1 MMLNVALPA
10 LSGTASISTAGLMD
24 TLVKADSSTALLGSE
39 IHGHLFSVDLVGL
52 DRHPVSC
59 RDGVYMQPSSVAAEL
74 PIPDLV
80 VVPSLDDDLDA
91 SLETNTAWVR
101 WIARW
106 YASGSRI
113 ASSCTGAFLL
123 AEAGVLAGKA
133 ATTHWLFAE
142 EMRRRYPSVDVRADR
157 MIIDTG
163 DVITSGGATAF
174 LNLVLYLV
182 ERFGGHERAIT
193 AAKVLLIDGHRP
205 SQLPYVAALPDRSHS
220 DTVVHE
226 IQAHIDAHLD
236 EPLRMTK
243 LASEFGLSG
252 RTLTR
257 RFLTATGRT
266 PAAYLQHVRI
276 THAKRL
282 LETTSDSI
290 ESIRCA
296 TGYLDP
302 AAFRR
307 AFRTVTAM
315 SPTAYRHAYS
325 PRLG

>member
-1 MMLNVALPA
+1 
-10 LSGTASISTAGLMD
+10 
-24 TLVKADSSTALLGSE
+24 
-39 IHGHLFSVDLVGL
+39 
-52 DRHPVSC
+52 
-59 RDGVYMQPSSVAAEL
+59 
-74 PIPDLV
+74 
-80 VVPSLDDDLDA
+80 VVPGLDDDLNP
-91 SLETNTAWVR
+91 SLEANREWVP

-182 ERFGGHERAIT
+182 ERFGGHERASI

-220 DTVVHE
+220 DPVVHE
-226 IQAHIDAHLD
+226 VQAHVDAHLE
-236 EPLRMTK
+236 EPLRIRK
-243 LASEFGLSG
+243 LASQFGLSE

-257 RFLTATGRT
+257 RFVTATGRT
-266 PAAYLQHVRI
+266 PLAYLQYVRI
-276 THAKRL
+276 NHAKRL

-290 ESIRCA
+290 ESICRA
-296 TGYLDP
+296 SGYLDP

-307 AFRTVTAM
+307 AFKQITAM
-315 SPTAYRHAYS
+315 NPTGYRRAYS